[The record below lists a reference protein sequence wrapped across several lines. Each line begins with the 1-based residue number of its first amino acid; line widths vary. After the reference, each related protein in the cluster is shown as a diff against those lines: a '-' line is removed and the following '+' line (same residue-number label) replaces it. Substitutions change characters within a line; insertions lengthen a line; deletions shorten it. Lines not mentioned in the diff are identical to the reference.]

1 VKPRLK
7 ILQVC
12 FSHAWG
18 GLEMNALKFTD
29 YFLRRRHDS
38 ACLCAKGSELHL
50 NISKSGLPYYAL
62 TIFSR
67 YSPLAALKIRQL
79 ISQEGFQIV
88 HLHTPRDLWLIS
100 PALWGLP
107 KVKLFATSRI
117 YFTRKRKLDPFHRL
131 LYRRL
136 EKLINLSHTEQEHMR
151 KNLPL
156 SPEKHAV
163 VPNPVDTDRFDPSL
177 YDRELFRSQWKVKPS
192 EILIG
197 LVGRL
202 DPGKGQR
209 EMLLALQKVIAEFP
223 NSKLALVGQET
234 YGEHRNFA
242 NELRALAQQL
252 GIADQIIWAGFQTQ
266 IPEVLKALDIFVM
279 PSYQE
284 NFANIL
290 LEAMAMQL
298 PIISTNSG
306 GTPEILDF
314 GKCGLLVPPRQAEP
328 LAEAVLS
335 YLRNSELKNKMAC
348 SARKRAEQVYALEVV
363 LDQLEELY
371 YQSLNL

>member
-1 VKPRLK
+1 MKPRLK

-29 YFLRRRHDS
+29 YFLQRGHAS
-38 ACLCAKGSELHL
+38 VCLCAKGSELHL
-50 NISKSGLPYYAL
+50 NVAKSGFPYYAV

-67 YSPLAALKIRQL
+67 YSPLAVLKIRQV
-79 ISQEGFQIV
+79 IKSGGFQIV
-88 HLHTPRDLWLIS
+88 HLHTPRDLWLLS
-100 PALWGLP
+100 PVSWGLP
-107 KVKLFATSRI
+107 EVKLFATSRI
-117 YFTRKRKLDPFHRL
+117 YFTRKKKLDPLHRL

-136 EKLINLSHTEQEHMR
+136 EKLINLSHTEKEHMQ

-156 SPEKHAV
+156 PPEKHAV
-163 VPNPVDTDRFDPSL
+163 IPNPVDTDKFNPSK
-177 YDRELFRSQWKVKPS
+177 YDRELFRSVWKVKS
-192 EILIG
+192 DQILIG

-209 EMLLALQKVIAEFP
+209 EMLLAMQKIVAEFP
-223 NSKLALVGQET
+223 NSKLVLVGQET
-234 YGEHRNFA
+234 FGEHRNFA
-242 NELRALAQQL
+242 NELRTLAQQL
-252 GIADQIIWAGFQTQ
+252 EIADKIIWAGFQTRM
-266 IPEVLKALDIFVM
+266 PEVLRALDIFVM

-298 PIISTNSG
+298 PIVSTNSG
-306 GTPEILDF
+306 GTPEILDY
-314 GKCGLLVPPRQAEP
+314 GKCGLLIPPRQAES

-335 YLRNSELKNKMAC
+335 YLRNSDLREKMAC
-348 SARKRAEQVYALEVV
+348 AARKRAEKVYALGVV
-363 LDQLEELY
+363 LDQLEDLY
-371 YQSLNL
+371 YQGLRF

>member
-29 YFLRRRHDS
+29 YFLLRGHDS

-50 NISKSGLPYYAL
+50 NIAKNGLPYYAV

-67 YSPLAALKIRQL
+67 YSPLAALKVRQL
-79 ISQEGFQIV
+79 IRSERFQIV

-107 KVKLFATSRI
+107 EVKLFATSRI
-117 YFTRKRKLDPFHRL
+117 YFTRKKKLDPFHRL

-136 EKLINLSHTEQEHMR
+136 EKLINLSRTEQEHMQ

-156 SPEKHAV
+156 PPEKHAV
-163 VPNPVDTDRFDPSL
+163 IPNPVDTEKFAPSK
-177 YDRELFRSQWKVKPS
+177 YDCEFFRSQWKVKPD

-209 EMLLALQKVIAEFP
+209 EMLLAMQKVVAEFP
-223 NSKLALVGQET
+223 NSKLVLVGQET
-234 YGEHRNFA
+234 YGEHENFA
-242 NELRALAQQL
+242 NELRSLAQQL
-252 GIADQIIWAGFQTQ
+252 GIADQTIWAGFQTQ
-266 IPEVLKALDIFVM
+266 MPEVLKALDIFVM

-314 GKCGLLVPPRQAEP
+314 GKCGLLVPPRKAEP
-328 LAEAVLS
+328 LAEAVLR
-335 YLRNSELKNKMAC
+335 YLRNSELKSKMAC
-348 SARKRAEQVYALEVV
+348 AARKRAEQVYALDVV
-363 LDQLEELY
+363 LDQLEKLY

>member
-1 VKPRLK
+1 
-7 ILQVC
+7 
-12 FSHAWG
+12 
-18 GLEMNALKFTD
+18 MNALKFTD
-29 YFLRRRHDS
+29 YFLRRGHDS

-50 NISKSGLPYYAL
+50 NISKSGFPYYAV

-67 YSPLAALKIRQL
+67 YSPLAALKVRQL
-79 ISQEGFQIV
+79 IRSERFQIV

-107 KVKLFATSRI
+107 RVKLFATSRI
-117 YFTRKRKLDPFHRL
+117 YFTSKKKLDLFHRL
-131 LYRRL
+131 LYQSL
-136 EKLINLSHTEQEHMR
+136 DKLVNLSHKEQEHMQ

-156 SPEKHAV
+156 APEKHTV
-163 VPNPVDTDRFDPSL
+163 IPNPVDTDKFNPSQ
-177 YDRELFRSQWKVKPS
+177 YDREFFRSQWKVKPD

-209 EMLLALQKVIAEFP
+209 EMILAIQRVILEFP
-223 NSKLALVGQET
+223 HTKLVLVGQET
-234 YGEHRNFA
+234 FGEHQNFA
-242 NELRALAQQL
+242 DELRVLAQQL
-252 GIADQIIWAGFQTQ
+252 GIADQIIWAGFQTRMS
-266 IPEVLKALDIFVM
+266 EVLKALDIFVM

-298 PIISTNSG
+298 PIVSTNSG
-306 GTPEILDF
+306 GTPEILDY
-314 GKCGLLVPPRQAEP
+314 GKCGLLVPPRQSEP

-335 YLRNSELKNKMAC
+335 YLRDSELKNKMAC
-348 SARKRAEQVYALEVV
+348 AARKRAEQVYALEVV

-371 YQSLNL
+371 YQSLHI